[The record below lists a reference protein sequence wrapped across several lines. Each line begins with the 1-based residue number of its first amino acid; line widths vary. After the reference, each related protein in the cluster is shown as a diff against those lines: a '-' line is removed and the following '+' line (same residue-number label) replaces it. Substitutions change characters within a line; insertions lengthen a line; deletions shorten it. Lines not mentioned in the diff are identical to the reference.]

1 MTTLAD
7 ALAQQDSMD
16 VDFEPPRV
24 DHLHRATDLS

>member
-16 VDFEPPRV
+16 VEFEAPRV
-24 DHLHRATDLS
+24 DHLHRVADFS